1 MGPSPDKPLA
11 TRAVH
16 VVCWQPI
23 NTANPSLRESAAPH
37 DEASSS
43 HDHPEHGE
51 PLTTAPMGSCS
62 TTELSMSQKST
73 AQLPY
78 NCCTSMYGYG
88 RGTVAGL
95 Q

>member
-43 HDHPEHGE
+43 HDHPEHSAC
-51 PLTTAPMGSCS
+51 TGSCS

-78 NCCTSMYGYG
+78 NCCTSMYGHG
-88 RGTVAGL
+88 RGTVAGS